1 MTWILRIGSLP
12 HCHLYPSVGL
22 SYFFLSEK
30 VPCTV
35 KIFLYIGK
43 KLGFPRGSA
52 DKEPACQCRRHK
64 RLRFNPWVRKTP
76 WRRKWQPTPVFLPGE
91 FHGQRSLVDYSPG
104 GHEESIEHAR
114 TGHVR
119 LWFSLSVKMLT
130 YTLTPLS
137 YLRYSLITAT
147 SKKW

>member
-1 MTWILRIGSLP
+1 MTWVLRIGSLP
-12 HCHLYPSVGL
+12 HHHLHPSVGL
-22 SYFFLSEK
+22 SYFLLSGK
-30 VPCTV
+30 VPCIV
-35 KIFLYIGK
+35 KTFLWMGK
-43 KLGFPRGSA
+43 ELGFPSGSA
-52 DKEPACQCRRHK
+52 GKEPACQCKRHK

-91 FHGQRSLVDYSPG
+91 FHGQKSLVGYSPG
-104 GHEESIEHAR
+104 DHEESIECVR

-137 YLRYSLITAT
+137 CLRYSLIIAT